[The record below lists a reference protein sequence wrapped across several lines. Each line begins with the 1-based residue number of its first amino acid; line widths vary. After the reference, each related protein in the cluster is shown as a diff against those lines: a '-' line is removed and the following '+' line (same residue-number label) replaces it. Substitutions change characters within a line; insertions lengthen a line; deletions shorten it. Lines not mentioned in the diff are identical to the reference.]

1 MITLD
6 WPDLTLPPINLWSL
20 QNYMTLYKCPH
31 CNTQRD
37 TDEIQPQC
45 AHGKAKVNMQA
56 VIVVKPSFQ
65 NMAGS
70 SIKKDFVRE
79 SYE

>member
-1 MITLD
+1 MSILS
-6 WPDLTLPPINLWSL
+6 WGEFTLPPINLWSL
-20 QNYMTLYKCPH
+20 PNYMALYKYPH

-37 TDEIQPQC
+37 TDELQPQC
-45 AHGKAKVNMQA
+45 MHGKARVNMQA

-65 NMAGS
+65 DMAGS
-70 SIKKDFVRE
+70 SIKKDFVRK